1 MDITSYMSIT
11 DFFVLEIHPKNV
23 TRSWRKMSKKRISI
37 EECYVF
43 IKFVSEHM
51 IDNFKPDDIPD
62 NFIAYTDLLREAAN
76 YLKIAMTG
84 RLPEDRLV
92 YHQNTVIKYLKI
104 LYDVMPKS
112 SEGSK
117 YNPADVVESSIMWLE
132 DYFNKHDDAWCI
144 R

>member
-132 DYFNKHDDAWCI
+132 DYFNKHDDAWC
-144 R
+144 RR

>member
-1 MDITSYMSIT
+1 MTV
-11 DFFVLEIHPKNV
+11 FFVLAIRQKNV
-23 TRSWRKMSKKRISI
+23 TRSWRKMKKRISI

-43 IKFVSEHM
+43 IKYVSEHM

-62 NFIAYTDLLREAAN
+62 DFIAYTDLLREAAN

-104 LYDVMPKS
+104 LYGVMPKS

-117 YNPADVVESSIMWLE
+117 YSPADVVESSIMWLE
-132 DYFNKHDDAWCI
+132 DYFNKHDDTWC
-144 R
+144 RR

>member
-1 MDITSYMSIT
+1 M
-11 DFFVLEIHPKNV
+11 
-23 TRSWRKMSKKRISI
+23 RSWRKMSKKRISI

-51 IDNFKPDDIPD
+51 TDNFKPDDIPD
-62 NFIAYTDLLREAAN
+62 DFIAYTDLLREAAN

-104 LYDVMPKS
+104 LYGVMPKS
-112 SEGSK
+112 SDGSK
-117 YNPADVVESSIMWLE
+117 YNPADVVESSIRWLE
-132 DYFNKHDDAWCI
+132 DYFN

>member
-1 MDITSYMSIT
+1 
-11 DFFVLEIHPKNV
+11 
-23 TRSWRKMSKKRISI
+23 MSKKRISI
-37 EECYVF
+37 EECYIF

-132 DYFNKHDDAWCI
+132 DYFNKHDDTWC
-144 R
+144 RR

>member
-1 MDITSYMSIT
+1 MDIMSYMSIT

-51 IDNFKPDDIPD
+51 NDNFKPDDIPD

-132 DYFNKHDDAWCI
+132 DYFNKHDDTWC
-144 R
+144 RR

>member
-1 MDITSYMSIT
+1 
-11 DFFVLEIHPKNV
+11 
-23 TRSWRKMSKKRISI
+23 MSKKRISI

-51 IDNFKPDDIPD
+51 TDEFKPDDIPD
-62 NFIAYTDLLREAAN
+62 DFIAYTDLLREAAN

-104 LYDVMPKS
+104 LHGVMPKS
-112 SEGSK
+112 SDGK

-132 DYFNKHDDAWCI
+132 DYFN

>member
-1 MDITSYMSIT
+1 M
-11 DFFVLEIHPKNV
+11 
-23 TRSWRKMSKKRISI
+23 RSWRKMSKKRISI

-51 IDNFKPDDIPD
+51 TDNFKPDEIPD
-62 NFIAYTDLLREAAN
+62 DFIAYTDLLREAAN

-104 LYDVMPKS
+104 LYGVMPKS

-117 YNPADVVESSIMWLE
+117 YSPADVVESSIMWLE
-132 DYFNKHDDAWCI
+132 DYFNKHDDTWC
-144 R
+144 RR

>member
-1 MDITSYMSIT
+1 MDIMSYMLIT

-23 TRSWRKMSKKRISI
+23 MRSWRKMSKKRISI

-51 IDNFKPDDIPD
+51 TDNFKPDDIPD

-132 DYFNKHDDAWCI
+132 DYFNKHDDTWC
-144 R
+144 RR